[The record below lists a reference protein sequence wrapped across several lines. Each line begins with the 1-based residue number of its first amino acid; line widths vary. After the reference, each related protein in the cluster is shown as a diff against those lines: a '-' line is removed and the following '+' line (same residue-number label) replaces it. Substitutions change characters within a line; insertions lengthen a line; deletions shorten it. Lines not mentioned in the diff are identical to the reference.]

1 VTIPPAGRLSMK
13 EKRVIITNLAC
24 TSDLCSLVEYDIQVL
39 RDLIDNMEVGWVE
52 SQTMDPKSC
61 RDCR

>member
-1 VTIPPAGRLSMK
+1 ME

>member
-1 VTIPPAGRLSMK
+1 ME

-39 RDLIDNMEVGWVE
+39 RDLIDNMEAGWVE
-52 SQTMDPKSC
+52 SQVMDSNCCPD
-61 RDCR
+61 RE